1 MVKGITRQVIVVK
14 PPDTKLFDEAI
25 FILKDR
31 TGISDEQILEQAR
44 RAADAY
50 LHTRVRR
57 ARGIRW
63 QPLVYMLLGMLS
75 TGIPWML
82 WLSLR

>member
-14 PPDTKLFDEAI
+14 PPDIELFDQAI

-31 TGISDEQILEQAR
+31 AAVSDEQILDQAR

-50 LHTRVRR
+50 LNTRVRR

-63 QPLVYMLLGMLS
+63 QPLAWFLFGALS
-75 TGIPWML
+75 VGAAWAA
-82 WLSLR
+82 WLFLR

>member
-14 PPDTKLFDEAI
+14 PPDAELFDQAI

-31 TGISDEQILEQAR
+31 AAISDEQILDQAR

-50 LHTRVRR
+50 LNTRVRR
-57 ARGIRW
+57 ARGMRW
-63 QPLVYMLLGMLS
+63 QPLIWLLLGALS
-75 TGIPWML
+75 VGIPWAV
-82 WLSLR
+82 WFFLR

>member
-14 PPDTKLFDEAI
+14 PPDAELFDQAI

-31 TGISDEQILEQAR
+31 AAISDEQILDQAR

-50 LHTRVRR
+50 LNTRVRR
-57 ARGIRW
+57 ARGLRW
-63 QPLVYMLLGMLS
+63 QPLAWLLLGALS
-75 TGIPWML
+75 VGIPWAV
-82 WLSLR
+82 WFILR